1 MPSVK
6 SRPTAD
12 SVAART
18 KIAQKRKGAKLPPVP
33 SSSSTAPVDLMS
45 LISKLTPEQLAEF
58 APKNPRERTLYKEA
72 LSLMEE
78 LLARQCEED
87 VFTWMTKGTKTK
99 DEQAEEGQEPYRPFP
114 EFQFL
119 YDMMTVID
127 RERMS
132 AIWKSRT
139 MLGTWTV
146 CAYCTH
152 YAMTHPATRVIYQS
166 HDEDR
171 ALNMVEYSKI
181 LWSNS
186 LDRLKDRWKL
196 VKDIDQQPKHSLEF
210 SNGSLM
216 LALPGYA
223 SKIKSA
229 HPTIYAHD
237 ESAITE
243 GLENY
248 IAEAVGAS
256 TKKIVLISSSWL
268 GYMNEIW
275 EQCEEVSWYQ
285 DEAANTVRGKVYQM
299 DMREFEEEYERLR
312 NGKVGGIAA

>member
-1 MPSVK
+1 MPTVK
-6 SRPTAD
+6 SRPTAA
-12 SVAART
+12 SVSAQS
-18 KIAQKRKGAKLPPVP
+18 KQSQKRKAGKPPSIP
-33 SSSSTAPVDLMS
+33 SSQSTKPVDLLS
-45 LISKLTPEQLAEF
+45 LISTLTPEQLAAF

-152 YAMTHPATRVIYQS
+152 YAMTRPATRVIYQS